1 MDSDSD
7 NLYDPS
13 DIVPGTDQPRAGN
26 AEVKMDDVDEGEE
39 EGEEIEED
47 DSDDVIT
54 VPGPRSVLANQAS
67 GRYQLHHRPERR
79 AQKRGTAVS
88 D

>member
-7 NLYDPS
+7 DLYDPS
-13 DIVPGTDQPRAGN
+13 DSVPIAGQPKAES

-47 DSDDVIT
+47 ESDDV
-54 VPGPRSVLANQAS
+54 GGLS
-67 GRYQLHHRPERR
+67 
-79 AQKRGTAVS
+79 
-88 D
+88 